1 MCRHNSAKP
10 ISFFGDD
17 DDDDFF
23 SFLFD
28 GAIFFFV
35 SKEAYATVTAVL
47 FFQPKRQPS
56 LSSSSLSSVREYYYL
71 YDLLLYVYVCIYI
84 VCDDDKNDAFFLSL
98 LFLLTKSLETFT
110 FCTTQSVEEDKK
122 GPPQKDTD
130 FHWRVRVV
138 SKRKS
143 YVSSFRCKNYYEY
156 VRNKCRFFFF
166 SYNGYKTLY

>member
-1 MCRHNSAKP
+1 M
-10 ISFFGDD
+10 
-17 DDDDFF
+17 
-23 SFLFD
+23 
-28 GAIFFFV
+28 
-35 SKEAYATVTAVL
+35 TAVL

-84 VCDDDKNDAFFLSL
+84 VCDDDKNDDAFFLSL

-122 GPPQKDTD
+122 GPPQKDTFYD
-130 FHWRVRVV
+130 WRVIVV

-143 YVSSFRCKNYYEY
+143 YII
-156 VRNKCRFFFF
+156 F
-166 SYNGYKTLY
+166 SM